1 MKEKKYDIMI
11 LSGGFDPVH
20 KGHVRMFKA
29 AKNMAYKVI
38 VGANSDE
45 WLVRKKGKAF
55 MNWSE
60 RAEILKAFKYVDE
73 VFPFGDKDDTAM
85 ELLVRIKNLYPECSL
100 AFGNG
105 GDRGAGNTPEKGY
118 CEAFNIDMVYHVGGG
133 KVQSSS
139 DLISSSDYPADYI
152 DLSEEDKKK
161 ANEFRLKK
169 IEAVKNQN
177 FEEAANYRMKE
188 REVLGTWET

>member
-20 KGHVRMFKA
+20 KGHVRMFRGA
-29 AKNMAYKVI
+29 RSMAHKVI
-38 VGANSDE
+38 VGANSDA

-60 RAEILKAFKYVDE
+60 RAEILKAFKYVDD
-73 VFPFGDKDDTAM
+73 VMNFNDQGGDAM
-85 ELLVRIKNLYPECSL
+85 DLLVRIQNLYPECSL

-105 GDRGAGNTPEKGY
+105 GDRSENNIPERGY
-118 CEAFNIDMVYHVGGG
+118 CDSYNIDLVFNVGGG

-139 DLISSSDYPADYI
+139 DLISTSDI
-152 DLSEEDKKK
+152 K
-161 ANEFRLKK
+161 
-169 IEAVKNQN
+169 
-177 FEEAANYRMKE
+177 
-188 REVLGTWET
+188 

>member
-1 MKEKKYDIMI
+1 MSEKKYDIMI

-38 VGANSDE
+38 VGVNSDN

-55 MNWSE
+55 MNFSE
-60 RAEILKAFKYVDE
+60 RAEIIKAFEYVDE
-73 VFPFGDKDDTAM
+73 VMPFNDDDETAM
-85 ELLVRIKNLYPECSL
+85 NLLVAVQRLYPQCSL

-105 GDRGAGNTPEKGY
+105 GDRTDKNTPEKGFCDAY
-118 CEAFNIDMVYHVGGG
+118 KIDMVWQVGGG

-139 DLISSSDYPADYI
+139 DLLDASI
-152 DLSEEDKKK
+152 K
-161 ANEFRLKK
+161 
-169 IEAVKNQN
+169 
-177 FEEAANYRMKE
+177 
-188 REVLGTWET
+188 

>member
-1 MKEKKYDIMI
+1 MV

-60 RAEILKAFKYVDE
+60 RAEILRAFKYIDE
-73 VFPFGDKDDTAM
+73 VIPFNDKDDSAI
-85 ELLVRIKNLYPECSL
+85 ELLVRVQRLYPECSIS
-100 AFGNG
+100 FGNG
-105 GDRGAGNTPEKGY
+105 GDRTEKNTPEKGFCDAY
-118 CEAFNIDMVYHVGGG
+118 KIDMVWGVGGG

-139 DLISSSDYPADYI
+139 DLLEKTTI
-152 DLSEEDKKK
+152 L
-161 ANEFRLKK
+161 NELNSK
-169 IEAVKNQN
+169 
-177 FEEAANYRMKE
+177 
-188 REVLGTWET
+188 

>member
-38 VGANSDE
+38 VGLNSDD

-60 RAEILKAFKYVDE
+60 RAEIVKAFKYVDE

-105 GDRGAGNTPEKGY
+105 GDRKEGNVPEQGY
-118 CEAFNIDMVYHVGGG
+118 CKAYNIDLVYNVGGG

-139 DLISSSDYPADYI
+139 ELIENNRI
-152 DLSEEDKKK
+152 ISE
-161 ANEFRLKK
+161 
-169 IEAVKNQN
+169 I
-177 FEEAANYRMKE
+177 
-188 REVLGTWET
+188 

>member
-29 AKNMAYKVI
+29 AKNMAHKVI
-38 VGANSDE
+38 VGANSDG

-73 VFPFGDKDDTAM
+73 VMNFNDVDGGAM
-85 ELLVRIKNLYPECSL
+85 DLLTRIQRLYPECSL

-105 GDRGAGNTPEKGY
+105 GDRTAGNIPEKGY
-118 CEAFNIDMVYHVGGG
+118 CDAYNIDLVFNVGGG

-139 DLISSSDYPADYI
+139 TLVSTSDYTNDYEGVP
-152 DLSEEDKKK
+152 EENKKK
-161 ANEFRLKK
+161 AEVFREKK
-169 IEAVKNQN
+169 MEAVKKQN
-177 FEEAANYRMKE
+177 YEEAADWRMKE
-188 REVLGTWET
+188 RQALGTWET

>member
-1 MKEKKYDIMI
+1 MVEKKYDIMI

-29 AKNMAYKVI
+29 AKNQAYKVI
-38 VGANSDE
+38 VGANSDS

-60 RAEILKAFKYVDE
+60 RAEILKAFKYIDE
-73 VFPFGDKDDTAM
+73 VMPFNDDDDTALD
-85 ELLVRIKNLYPECSL
+85 LLIRIQRLYPTNSL

-105 GDRGAGNTPEKGY
+105 GDRTEQNIPEK
-118 CEAFNIDMVYHVGGG
+118 AFCDIYNVATVYQVGGG

-139 DLISSSDYPADYI
+139 DLIENNRQLVESS
-152 DLSEEDKKK
+152 K
-161 ANEFRLKK
+161 
-169 IEAVKNQN
+169 QN
-177 FEEAANYRMKE
+177 D
-188 REVLGTWET
+188 T